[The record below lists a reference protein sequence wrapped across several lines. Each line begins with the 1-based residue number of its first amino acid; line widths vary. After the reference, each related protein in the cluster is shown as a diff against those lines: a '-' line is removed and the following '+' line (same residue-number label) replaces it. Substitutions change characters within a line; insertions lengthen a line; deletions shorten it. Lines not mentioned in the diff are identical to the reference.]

1 MSKNLWAEILL
12 IHSSRPESFCAVHW
26 TEVHILV
33 FRGLFKLERCALIKG
48 ISEHIVLLLH
58 LVFSLSLN
66 LLILL
71 TTKLAV
77 PKSITSPKL
86 KKCTCLYL
94 EEESYF
100 SRITNV
106 SNMRNGT
113 PFHGCDPKSR
123 SLRLIQL
130 IYILI
135 FDIVTNRFLFFFN
148 LLYSHKG
155 KYFWSGLRKFS
166 LILITQK

>member
-12 IHSSRPESFCAVHW
+12 IHSSRPKSFCAVHW
-26 TEVHILV
+26 TKVHILV
-33 FRGLFKLERCALIKG
+33 FRGLFRLERCALIKG
-48 ISEHIVLLLH
+48 ICEHVVLLLH
-58 LVFSLSLN
+58 LVFSLSLH
-66 LLILL
+66 LLILS

-77 PKSITSPKL
+77 PKSITSHKL

-94 EEESYF
+94 EGSYF

-113 PFHGCDPKSR
+113 PFCGCEPKSR
-123 SLRLIQL
+123 SVRLIQL
-130 IYILI
+130 ICILI

-155 KYFWSGLRKFS
+155 KYF
-166 LILITQK
+166 